1 MGKVIEDWRDICFV
15 DSVLEHI
22 GNPHPSVIAVSVGIV
37 KRYIEREAILT
48 EKSFARVDDC
58 GNRSWSDSDAVD
70 TAKRVGMSLRRS
82 LCLSD
87 AYWNVPVEVQL
98 HVTVLLNYLYHLPA
112 MLRRAKEK
120 AVVS

>member
-1 MGKVIEDWRDICFV
+1 
-15 DSVLEHI
+15 
-22 GNPHPSVIAVSVGIV
+22 
-37 KRYIEREAILT
+37 
-48 EKSFARVDDC
+48 
-58 GNRSWSDSDAVD
+58 
-70 TAKRVGMSLRRS
+70 MSLRRS

-98 HVTVLLNYLYHLPA
+98 HVTVLSNYLYHLPA